1 MYGDTE
7 VMRRRAGQ
15 LREQGVDLRALA
27 DRLVAQTE
35 AVAWAGRAGDALR
48 DRIRDRAG
56 QLSRAAARH
65 EAAAESLERHVAEV
79 DRLKE
84 RISETEQQATGLDPA
99 TFSAPPS
106 GHRGWLRVSLPQGA
120 GRRSGGEG
128 A

>member
-35 AVAWAGRAGDALR
+35 GVGWTGRAGDALR
-48 DRIRDRAG
+48 ERIRDRAAE
-56 QLSRAAARH
+56 LNRAAARH
-65 EAAAESLERHVAEV
+65 EAAAESLERHLHEV

-84 RISETEQQATGLDPA
+84 QIAEAEEQAAGLDPT
-99 TFSAPPS
+99 TFAAPPP
-106 GHRGWLRVSLPQGA
+106 GHRGWLRAALPEPS
-120 GRRSGGEG
+120 RSDVP
-128 A
+128 